1 MRAHVA
7 ISKHPD
13 PVEAAR
19 AVAGNT
25 RAAFKGDGID
35 LGFLFYTPHY
45 RKQDDQLLNTVRAE
59 IGIGLLLGCMGDGV
73 IGGDEEVEDAPAVVL
88 WCANL
93 PDSTLVPLRLS
104 FSRDSAGVAMG
115 GWPETFGTGNHTP
128 FFVLLADPFTTPV
141 DAVLAHVD
149 RTCPRSPAIGGMASG
164 GNEPGENR
172 LLLDGAVYEDGVV
185 GVAMVGS
192 TPVRTVVSQ
201 GCRPISDRYVVTKA
215 DRNVIYELGGVPPLE
230 RLQTVIASLGEN
242 QERNTG
248 LALHLGVA
256 IDEYRERFERG
267 DFVIR
272 GVMGAERNSGGL
284 VVTDVVKEG
293 QTVQFQLRDPNAA
306 SEDLNLLLA
315 EERLKHGDLRPK
327 GALLFSCNG
336 RGRRFFSSSNHDVSA
351 VSTRMGGIPIAGFFA
366 QGEIGPIG
374 GHNFLHGYTASVA
387 LFSES
392 PASQSPAR

>member
-1 MRAHVA
+1 MQAHVA
-7 ISKHPD
+7 VSKHPD
-13 PVEAAR
+13 AVQAGTEVAA
-19 AVAGNT
+19 NT
-25 RAAFKGDGID
+25 QTAFKGAGVD

-45 RKQDDQLLNTVRAE
+45 RNQDDRLLSALRAE
-59 IGIGLLLGCMGDGV
+59 LGIGLMLGCMGEGV
-73 IGGDEEVEDAPAVVL
+73 IGGDEEVEDGPAVVL
-88 WCANL
+88 WSAHL
-93 PDSTLVPLRLS
+93 PDTRLVPFRLS
-104 FSRDSAGVAMG
+104 FSRDDVGVAMN
-115 GWPETFGTGNHTP
+115 GWPETFGTPNQPP

-141 DAVLAHVD
+141 DAVLAHVE
-149 RTCPRSPAIGGMASG
+149 RTCRGSLAIGGMASG
-164 GNEPGENR
+164 GDGPGENR
-172 LLLDGAVYEDGVV
+172 LLLDGAVYEDGLV
-185 GVAMVGS
+185 GVGMVGS
-192 TPVRTVVSQ
+192 TQVRAVVSQ
-201 GCRPISDRYVVTKA
+201 GCQPISDRYVVTKA
-215 DRNVIYELGGVPPLE
+215 DRNVIYELSGAPSLE
-230 RLQTVIASLGEN
+230 RVQAVIASLQEN
-242 QERNTG
+242 QGSNTG

-272 GVMGAERNSGGL
+272 GVMGADRNSGGL

-315 EERLKHGDLRPK
+315 EDRLKHGEVQPK

-351 VSTRMGGIPIAGFFA
+351 VSNRMGGIPIAGFFA

-387 LFSES
+387 LFSEPPAS
-392 PASQSPAR
+392 PAPAQ